1 MSPVAYIFHT
11 IELGIRFYRWAII
24 GPQYSKTQRNMSMP
38 MTIVKGWVDQ
48 AKLMKF
54 PYKHKWWN
62 NLSRDGHW
70 ILLAPST
77 QNQTKKFI
85 Y

>member
-1 MSPVAYIFHT
+1 MSPVVDILQT
-11 IELGIRFYRWAII
+11 VELGIRFYIWAII
-24 GPQYSKTQRNMSMP
+24 GPQYLNMKRSMSRP
-38 MTIVKGWVDQ
+38 VTIVRGWVDQ

-54 PYKHKWWN
+54 PYKHKWWKK
-62 NLSRDGHW
+62 LSRDGHW

-77 QNQTKKFI
+77 QNQTRKII